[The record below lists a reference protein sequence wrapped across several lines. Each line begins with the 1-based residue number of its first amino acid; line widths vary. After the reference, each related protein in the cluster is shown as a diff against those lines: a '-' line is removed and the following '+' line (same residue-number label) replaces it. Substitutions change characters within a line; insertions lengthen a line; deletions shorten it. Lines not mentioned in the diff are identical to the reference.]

1 MNRLIKNLDQDMT
14 KTEEK
19 MGFAMKKLSHLLKT
33 ESESKIKMF
42 LTLLCIAIVMFII
55 LIA

>member
-1 MNRLIKNLDQDMT
+1 MT

-19 MGFAMKKLSHLLKT
+19 MGFAMKKLSQLLKT

-42 LTLLCIAIVMFII
+42 LTLLCIAIIMFII